1 MVSLGY
7 EPGGKPQAEFARE
20 VQGDLERWRRTI
32 QTIGFKPN

>member
-1 MVSLGY
+1 LAVAGL
-7 EPGGKPQAEFARE
+7 E